1 MPPPTRPRPKPKAS
15 KSTTTTISALT
26 TPKLKPTKGSASH
39 RITSVVLGS
48 QLIPA
53 WYTSSYPLKAI
64 SNDHDSY
71 SPFPLAAST
80 NPYPASCERIYVC
93 EHCFSYTLEAS
104 ELLLHKPF
112 CLLSEEPLGK
122 LVYAHNG
129 FSIYEVDGEEHT
141 LFCQCLSLFAKLF
154 LDTKSIS
161 YDVEPFLF
169 YTLVEDVPPP
179 TTDGT
184 GVKVGGGG
192 GGKAQQQQ
200 QQGRKRIVGFFSK
213 EKMSWDGNILA
224 CILIFPPY
232 QRRGLGKIL
241 ISFSYVLARGEGK
254 IGGPEKPLSDLGQ
267 KGYRS
272 YWTSVLAAAIL
283 NRKLKKPIT
292 ITDLSRETWIHQ
304 EDVVATL
311 RSMGAIGRGA
321 PNAAGE
327 PAGWII
333 SRSRVREFVAAAGV
347 KVGSGGIA
355 MEGVMLD
362 G

>member
-64 SNDHDSY
+64 STDHDSY

-80 NPYPASCERIYVC
+80 NPYPTSCERIYVC

-169 YTLVEDVPPP
+169 YTLVED
-179 TTDGT
+179 
-184 GVKVGGGG
+184 
-192 GGKAQQQQ
+192 

-267 KGYRS
+267 RGYRS

-292 ITDLSRETWIHQ
+292 ITDLSQETWIHQ

-355 MEGVMLD
+355 MEGIMLD

>member
-1 MPPPTRPRPKPKAS
+1 MPPPTRPRQKPKPS
-15 KSTTTTISALT
+15 KSTTSISALT
-26 TPKLKPTKGSASH
+26 TPKLKPVKGSASH
-39 RITSVVLGS
+39 KITSVVLGS

-53 WYTSSYPLKAI
+53 WYASSYPLKAI
-64 SNDHDSY
+64 ASDHDAY
-71 SPFPLAAST
+71 SSFSLPTRTSPHPTS
-80 NPYPASCERIYVC
+80 SERIYVC
-93 EHCFSYTLEAS
+93 EHCFSYTPEAS

-112 CLLSEEPLGK
+112 CHLSEEPLGK

-129 FSIYEVDGEEHT
+129 FSIYEVDGEEHP

-169 YTLVEDVPPP
+169 YTLVE
-179 TTDGT
+179 GQH
-184 GVKVGGGG
+184 GG
-192 GGKAQQQQ
+192 
-200 QQGRKRIVGFFSK
+200 KRIVGFFSK

-254 IGGPEKPLSDLGQ
+254 LGGPEKPLSDLGQ
-267 KGYRS
+267 KGYKS

-283 NRKLKKPIT
+283 NRKLKKSAT
-292 ITDLSRETWIHQ
+292 ITDLSQETWIHQ

-311 RSMGAIGRGA
+311 KSMGAIGRSA

-327 PAGWII
+327 PGGWVI
-333 SRSRVREFVAAAGV
+333 SRKSVNEFVTAAGI

>member
-1 MPPPTRPRPKPKAS
+1 M
-15 KSTTTTISALT
+15 
-26 TPKLKPTKGSASH
+26 
-39 RITSVVLGS
+39 VLGS

-64 SNDHDSY
+64 ASDHDSY
-71 SPFPLAAST
+71 SSFSLAASANSHPT
-80 NPYPASCERIYVC
+80 SSERIYVC
-93 EHCFSYTLEAS
+93 EHCFSYTPEAS

-112 CLLSEEPLGK
+112 CHLSEEPLGK

-179 TTDGT
+179 TTDGAT
-184 GVKVGGGG
+184 GKVGPGGGAGG
-192 GGKAQQQQ
+192 GGKAQQQQQQ

-241 ISFSYVLARGEGK
+241 ISFSYALARGEGK
-254 IGGPEKPLSDLGQ
+254 LGGPEKRIYPPSPLPPPPFLIQPQLGTDFIYIALSDLGQ
-267 KGYRS
+267 KGYKS
-272 YWTSVLAAAIL
+272 YWTSTLAAAIL
-283 NRKLKKPIT
+283 NRKLKKPVT
-292 ITDLSRETWIHQ
+292 VTDLSQETWIHQ

-311 RSMGAIGRGA
+311 KSMGAIGRSA
-321 PNAAGE
+321 PNTAGE
-327 PAGWII
+327 PGGWVI
-333 SRSRVREFVAAAGV
+333 SRGRVKEFVAAAGI

-355 MEGVMLD
+355 MEGVILD
-362 G
+362 E

>member
-1 MPPPTRPRPKPKAS
+1 M
-15 KSTTTTISALT
+15 
-26 TPKLKPTKGSASH
+26 KPTKGGASH
-39 RITSVVLGS
+39 KVTSVALGN

-64 SNDHDSY
+64 TSDHDS
-71 SPFPLAAST
+71 SSSSSTSLSVST
-80 NPYPASCERIYVC
+80 NAHGSSERIYVC
-93 EHCFSYTLEAS
+93 EHCFSYTPEAS

-112 CLLSEEPLGK
+112 CHLSEEPLGR

-169 YTLVEDVPPP
+169 YTLVEDVHLP
-179 TTDGT
+179 TADD
-184 GVKVGGGG
+184 VSEE
-192 GGKAQQQQ
+192 KAQQKS
-200 QQGRKRIVGFFSK
+200 GKRIVGFFSK

-241 ISFSYVLARGEGK
+241 ISFSYALARGEGK
-254 IGGPEKPLSDLGQ
+254 LGGPEKRAYTHLNPTLIMTLSDLGQ
-267 KGYRS
+267 KGYKS
-272 YWTSVLAAAIL
+272 YWTSVLAETIL
-283 NRKLKKPIT
+283 NRKLKKPLT
-292 ITDLSRETWIHQ
+292 VTDLSQETWIHQ

-311 RSMGAIGRGA
+311 KGMGAIGRGA
-321 PNAAGE
+321 PNSAGE
-327 PAGWII
+327 PGGWVI
-333 SRSRVREFVAAAGV
+333 SRSRVREFVAAAGI

-355 MEGVMLD
+355 VEGVLLD
-362 G
+362 E

>member
-1 MPPPTRPRPKPKAS
+1 MPPPTRPRPKPKPS
-15 KSTTTTISALT
+15 KSTATISTLA
-26 TPKLKPTKGSASH
+26 TPKLKPAKGSASH
-39 RITSVVLGS
+39 EVTSVVLGS

-53 WYTSSYPLKAI
+53 WCPSSYPLKAI
-64 SNDHDSY
+64 ASDHDTH
-71 SPFPLAAST
+71 SPFSLSAST
-80 NPYPASCERIYVC
+80 SPHPTSSERIYVC
-93 EHCFSYTLEAS
+93 EHCFSYTPEAS

-112 CLLSEEPLGK
+112 CHLSGKPLGK

-129 FSIYEVDGEEHT
+129 FSIYEVDGEEHP

-169 YTLVEDVPPP
+169 YTLVEDVLPPA
-179 TTDGT
+179 TDGA
-184 GVKVGGGG
+184 

-200 QQGRKRIVGFFSK
+200 EGGKRIVGFFSK

-283 NRKLKKPIT
+283 NRKSKKPIT
-292 ITDLSRETWIHQ
+292 ITDLSKETWVHQ

-311 RSMGAIGRGA
+311 KGMGAIGRSA
-321 PNAAGE
+321 PDAAGE
-327 PAGWII
+327 PGGWVI
-333 SRSRVREFVAAAGV
+333 SRSKVREFVAATGI

-355 MEGVMLD
+355 MEGAMLD
-362 G
+362 Q